1 MRMQLDGLTPRQAE
15 ICDMLWACD
24 SMEEVKF
31 LLDYCLTEDDRA
43 MAITLLEV
51 MHVEAAEAQGALEEV
66 KPVVDDLLDRIMRNA
81 E

>member
-1 MRMQLDGLTPRQAE
+1 MRMQLEGLTPRQAE

-43 MAITLLEV
+43 MAVTLLEV
-51 MHVEAAEAQGALEEV
+51 MHVEAAEAQGALEEA
-66 KPVVDDLLDRIMRNA
+66 KPIVDDLLDRIMRNV
-81 E
+81 

>member
-1 MRMQLDGLTPRQAE
+1 MRMQLEGLTPRQAE

-43 MAITLLEV
+43 MAVTLLEV
-51 MHVEAAEAQGALEEV
+51 MYIEAAEAQGALEEV
-66 KPVVDDLLDRIMRNA
+66 KPIVDDLLDRIMRNV
-81 E
+81 

>member
-1 MRMQLDGLTPRQAE
+1 MRMQLDELTSRQAE

-43 MAITLLEV
+43 MAVTLLEV

-66 KPVVDDLLDRIMRNA
+66 KPIVDDLLDRIMRNV
-81 E
+81 

>member
-1 MRMQLDGLTPRQAE
+1 MRMQLEGLTPRQAE

-43 MAITLLEV
+43 MAVTLLEV

-66 KPVVDDLLDRIMRNA
+66 KPIVDDLLDRIMRNV
-81 E
+81 

>member
-43 MAITLLEV
+43 MAVTLLEV

-66 KPVVDDLLDRIMRNA
+66 KPVVDDLLDRIMRNV
-81 E
+81 

>member
-1 MRMQLDGLTPRQAE
+1 MRMRLEGLTARQAE

-43 MAITLLEV
+43 MAVTLLEV
-51 MHVEAAEAQGALEEV
+51 MHMEAAEAQGALEEV
-66 KPVVDDLLDRIMRNA
+66 KPIVDDLLDRIMRNV
-81 E
+81 